1 MLFTSNLIMKTSYLQ
16 NWVIRMP
23 NFVKVDSKPYHPDT
37 YMGPEHDDEEAHQ
50 AETLR
55 EKSMTIKLKVENTV
69 RWRWVKD
76 EAGQDVC
83 TDGFPLVL
91 NTDICPSGDNQTAV

>member
-1 MLFTSNLIMKTSYLQ
+1 
-16 NWVIRMP
+16 MP
-23 NFVKVDSKPYHPDT
+23 NFVKVDSKPFHPDT
-37 YMGPEHDDEEAHQ
+37 YIGPEHEDEDTQQ

-76 EAGQDVC
+76 EQGHDVSVYH
-83 TDGFPLVL
+83 LISL
-91 NTDICPSGDNQTAV
+91 S